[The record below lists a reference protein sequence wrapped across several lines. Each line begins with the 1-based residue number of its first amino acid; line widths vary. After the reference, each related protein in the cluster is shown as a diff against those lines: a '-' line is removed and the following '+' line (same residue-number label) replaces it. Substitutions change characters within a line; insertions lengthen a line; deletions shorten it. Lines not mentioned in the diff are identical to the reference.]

1 MLRQSLMTDSGS
13 VQWTSRTSPDDT
25 DVSALRVLSAGIGQ
39 RKPVRS
45 SLIMA
50 MRWTLQQV
58 RVAEEPNA
66 VAGRD
71 LDRTFIEFDKPVGL
85 DQG

>member
-39 RKPVRS
+39 RRPVRS
-45 SLIMA
+45 SLMMA
-50 MRWTLQQV
+50 MHWHLQQV
-58 RVAEEPNA
+58 GVAEEPDT
-66 VAGRD
+66 VAGSD
-71 LDRTFIEFDKPVGL
+71 LDRTLIEFDKPVGL